1 MVPRCPVSPMVGI
14 FVSSPGRCP
23 AHLSVIIP
31 IEVTH
36 KNVAP
41 VAANFAPPAAAA
53 AHILAAAFLGLELHL
68 DPGRGLA
75 RRGELAKPATRTHS
89 EVWKGSLSTR
99 IIKVDTSIGY
109 MYHIY
114 VH

>member
-1 MVPRCPVSPMVGI
+1 MVGI
-14 FVSSPGRCP
+14 FVSGPGRCP

-53 AHILAAAFLGLELHL
+53 ADLLAAAFLGLKLHL

-89 EVWKGSLSTR
+89 EVWKGFLSIR
-99 IIKVDTSIGY
+99 IFTVDTSIGY
-109 MYHIY
+109 MYPIY
-114 VH
+114 

>member
-1 MVPRCPVSPMVGI
+1 MVVLVSRVMVHS
-14 FVSSPGRCP
+14 VPCRRWLEYSCLVPARCP

-53 AHILAAAFLGLELHL
+53 AHILAAAFLGLQLHL

-89 EVWKGSLSTR
+89 DVRGVERLFE
-99 IIKVDTSIGY
+99 
-109 MYHIY
+109 
-114 VH
+114 

>member
-1 MVPRCPVSPMVGI
+1 MVVPGCPVLWWCWCPVSPMVGI
-14 FVSSPGRCP
+14 FVSGPGRCP

-89 EVWKGSLSTR
+89 EVWKGSFLL
-99 IIKVDTSIGY
+99 V
-109 MYHIY
+109 Y
-114 VH
+114 VYLK